1 MYIQKAITQETKA
14 MQVLDLGNNESLTT
28 GIFEDGDGTFE
39 ALTLTQ
45 SKSFKTRKGAEKWLA
60 VRGYAPNGKKL

>member
-1 MYIQKAITQETKA
+1 

-28 GIFEDGDGTFE
+28 GIFEDSDGTFE

-60 VRGYAPNGKKL
+60 ARGYAPNGKKLVSH

>member
-1 MYIQKAITQETKA
+1 

-28 GIFEDGDGTFE
+28 GIFE

-60 VRGYAPNGKKL
+60 ARGYDANGKKQING

>member
-1 MYIQKAITQETKA
+1 

-28 GIFEDGDGTFE
+28 GIFEDSDGTFE

-45 SKSFKTRKGAEKWLA
+45 SKSFKTRNGAEKWLA
-60 VRGYAPNGKKL
+60 ARGYDANGKKQING